1 MLPPLPSSP
10 IAMSG
15 RPPSISAAV
24 CLPAICAILA
34 GLLPSLSVAQVVPT
48 PAATAPAVLT
58 APVVIPWKS
67 LTPAQKEALAPL
79 QATWETMA
87 EGQQRKWIALSQN
100 YSTMAAADREKLHS
114 RMVEWAAL
122 KPKERQQA
130 RLNFAETKKVP
141 ASERASNW
149 EAYQAL
155 SPEEK
160 EALAKKATVKP
171 AGAAIAAKAP
181 APEKL
186 TPVPLTRNSP
196 DSQRDKLA
204 AQQPVDKNTL
214 LPLAPAKTSSSN

>member
-1 MLPPLPSSP
+1 VVTPLPLRTHVMNGRLSSL
-10 IAMSG
+10 
-15 RPPSISAAV
+15 SATGCVLAV
-24 CLPAICAILA
+24 CLAAAGFAMHSSAAAQATVAPSPA
-34 GLLPSLSVAQVVPT
+34 GLAAAPT
-48 PAATAPAVLT
+48 
-58 APVVIPWKS
+58 IPWKT
-67 LTPAQKEALAPL
+67 LTAAQKEALMPL
-79 QATWETMA
+79 QNAWEGMA

-100 YSTMAAADREKLHS
+100 FSTMSATDREKLHG
-114 RMVEWAAL
+114 RMAEWAAL

-149 EAYQAL
+149 ETYQAL
-155 SPEEK
+155 SSEEK
-160 EALAKKATVKP
+160 EALAKKAATKP

-214 LPLAPAKTSSSN
+214 LPLAPAKTTSSN

>member
-1 MLPPLPSSP
+1 MFKYFSLHTPAMNGRLPLL
-10 IAMSG
+10 
-15 RPPSISAAV
+15 SAAGCTLSV
-24 CLPAICAILA
+24 CLVAA
-34 GLLPSLSVAQVVPT
+34 GFAMHSSAVAQAT
-48 PAATAPAVLT
+48 PAPAALAVTPTIAWKTLT
-58 APVVIPWKS
+58 A
-67 LTPAQKEALAPL
+67 AQKEALMPL
-79 QATWETMA
+79 QSAWQDMA

-100 YSTMAAADREKLHS
+100 FSSMSATDREKLHG

-149 EAYQAL
+149 ETYQAL

-160 EALAKKATVKP
+160 EALVKKAAAKP

>member
-1 MLPPLPSSP
+1 MLHSLPLKPTV
-10 IAMSG
+10 MSG
-15 RPPSISAAV
+15 RLHRFRALACWPAV
-24 CLPAICAILA
+24 CIICSGLGFAA
-34 GLLPSLSVAQVVPT
+34 GSQAQTAPPVA
-48 PAATAPAVLT
+48 APAVL
-58 APVVIPWKS
+58 APAVVIPWKS
-67 LTPAQKEALAPL
+67 LTPAQKEALTPL

-160 EALAKKATVKP
+160 EALAKKAAVKP

>member
-1 MLPPLPSSP
+1 
-10 IAMSG
+10 
-15 RPPSISAAV
+15 
-24 CLPAICAILA
+24 
-34 GLLPSLSVAQVVPT
+34 
-48 PAATAPAVLT
+48 
-58 APVVIPWKS
+58 
-67 LTPAQKEALAPL
+67 
-79 QATWETMA
+79 MA

-160 EALAKKATVKP
+160 EALAKKAAVKP

-196 DSQRDKLA
+196 DSQRDKLT